1 MSFSLPAY
9 SKFNK
14 RYIDPLFK
22 NKNLIPAHVCYLSED
37 LSTLQKYYK
46 LPRSSNYASS
56 MNKYHTLD
64 SDSKEQLKIKFNS
77 LFPFSNDN
85 INVRQYIY
93 PFSMDQFIKEYY
105 SLYLPSEVQFVIKK
119 MIDLKI
125 IISTSLLFEG
135 DFFTALVVQPFTKEQ
150 YNSIS
155 SEWNSNYTF
164 AGVAQSI
171 NNIAN
176 ITAQYKKDYKYLN
189 QELANLKN
197 ENTLLKSQLIEISQ
211 ELLKAT
217 SHTWM

>member
-14 RYIDPLFK
+14 RYIDPLFN
-22 NKNLIPAHVCYLSED
+22 NKNLIPAHACYFSED

-46 LPRSSNYASS
+46 LPRSSNYTSS
-56 MNKYHTLD
+56 INKYNNLD
-64 SDSKEQLKIKFNS
+64 YDLKEKFKIKFNS
-77 LFPFSNDN
+77 LFPFLNDN

-93 PFSMDQFIKEYY
+93 PFSIDQFIKEYY
-105 SLYLPSEVQFVIKK
+105 SLYLPSEVQFITKK

-155 SEWNSNYTF
+155 SEWDSNYTF
-164 AGVAQSI
+164 AGVAQSV

-189 QELANLKN
+189 QELVNLKN
-197 ENTLLKSQLIEISQ
+197 ENNLLKSQLIEISQ